1 MAMRQQLWSINALS
15 TELEVDRR
23 TLATALK
30 GVAPDGQLG
39 SGKRRHD
46 AWRLLTALT
55 ALGWGRDAIGGDG
68 ESYVEARRRWMNARA
83 ATAQHEAAK
92 AAREAALA
100 AGDLVPIGPVSEARG
115 LQFKLIA
122 NHLMRLP
129 GSLPPLLVR
138 PVCAQNTG
146 NARDSVHE
154 ALQQIADC
162 EIRVPARAQST
173 VGRPGHNGGTAKR
186 AQEGEPRWRNANS
199 RRAASSASGFR
210 WDAFYRCERRTP

>member
-68 ESYVEARRRWMNARA
+68 ESYIEARRRWMNARA

-100 AGDLVPIGPVSEARG
+100 AGEFIPIGPVSEARG
-115 LQFKLIA
+115 LQFKLMA

-129 GSLPPLLVR
+129 ASLPHCSLVSLR
-138 PVCAQNTG
+138 P
-146 NARDSVHE
+146 E
-154 ALQQIADC
+154 
-162 EIRVPARAQST
+162 
-173 VGRPGHNGGTAKR
+173 
-186 AQEGEPRWRNANS
+186 
-199 RRAASSASGFR
+199 
-210 WDAFYRCERRTP
+210 YRES

>member
-30 GVAPDGQLG
+30 GIAPDGQLG
-39 SGKRRHD
+39 SGKRKHD

-83 ATAQHEAAK
+83 ATAQHEAAR

-100 AGDLVPIGPVSEARG
+100 AGELVPIGPVSEARG

-129 GSLPPLLVR
+129 ASLPPLLVGQSA
-138 PVCAQNTG
+138 PKIQTILKVA
-146 NARDSVHE
+146 VYE

-162 EIRVPARAQST
+162 EIRVPPC
-173 VGRPGHNGGTAKR
+173 VGSAVQHFGPDGGSAKR
-186 AQEGEPRWRNANS
+186 AQEGEPTTDTD
-199 RRAASSASGFR
+199 GL
-210 WDAFYRCERRTP
+210 